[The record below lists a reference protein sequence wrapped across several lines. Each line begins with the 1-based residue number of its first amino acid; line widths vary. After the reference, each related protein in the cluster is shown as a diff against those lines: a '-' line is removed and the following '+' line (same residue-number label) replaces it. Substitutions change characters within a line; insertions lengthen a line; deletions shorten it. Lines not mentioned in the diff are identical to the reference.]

1 MTGYTFISS
10 ACDAP
15 QWGELY
21 QKSSERLNLGN
32 SMLQG
37 ENGRFVP
44 DR

>member
-1 MTGYTFISS
+1 MAGGTFTNSLF
-10 ACDAP
+10 DAP

-21 QKSSERLNLGN
+21 QKSSKILNLGN

-37 ENGRFVP
+37 ENGRFVT